1 MLFWI
6 AMSLLF
12 GFLAGH
18 EYTMRKVVK
27 NAEDYRRMEF
37 NGRLYKVEY
46 AEPLAEYA
54 KDGWEEL

>member
-6 AMSLLF
+6 TMALLF

-18 EYTMRKVVK
+18 EFAMRRVVK
-27 NAEDYRRMEF
+27 NAEGYRRMEF

-54 KDGWEEL
+54 KEDWEGL